1 MKRTSPRFRVQSL
14 RLRFLLATALLVG
27 FLSLLYGV
35 VAIGG
40 YVYVFERNTYR
51 LMSSEGNMF
60 INFAHW
66 HEGKLSV
73 KVPKTLIRNKMLLAW
88 IYDAD
93 GNLLWRLADLPDF
106 EKQIKSEWLKKPGFY
121 EIDSPHPIATYPLLG
136 NERLKNRLPDYID
149 DDVTYSVAVNTYPA
163 MNELPSMTIVTLD
176 AVPQELQ
183 DSDYVWTLFEW
194 VLVAHLLLVTPLL
207 WLAANWSLRPI
218 AELSVQVEEL
228 ETQDREHL
236 DLRPKPPQE
245 LRRLILN
252 LNRLISSQKQMQERY
267 HATLGDLT
275 HSLKTPLAV
284 LQSTLRSL
292 RLSPERTSLEEAEPV
307 LQEQIDRISQQIGYY
322 LRRAD
327 RPHDDPLH
335 RQLTSIPGMLD
346 PLCGALNKVYA
357 SKGVSLTLDIPPE
370 LIFCGDREDFM
381 EVMGNIID
389 NACKYCL
396 EFVTISARQQG
407 DALQFI
413 IEDDGPGIPPTKRE
427 TVIQRG
433 QRADTLK
440 PGQGLG
446 LAIATSILE
455 RYRGKIEIAQSLLGG
470 AKFTVTFADQEDK
483 ALSPKT
489 RIMRG

>member
-1 MKRTSPRFRVQSL
+1 MKRTSPLFKIQSL

-66 HEGKLSV
+66 QDGKLNV
-73 KVPKTLIRNKMLLAW
+73 NVPKTLIRNKMLLAW

-93 GNLLWRLADLPDF
+93 GKLLWRLADLPEF
-106 EKQIKSEWLKKPGFY
+106 EEQIRPEWLKKPGFY

-194 VLVAHLLLVTPLL
+194 VLVAHLLLVMPLL

-218 AELSVQVEEL
+218 AELSLQVEEL
-228 ETQDREHL
+228 ETHDREHL

-245 LRRLILN
+245 LRR
-252 LNRLISSQKQMQERY
+252 
-267 HATLGDLT
+267 
-275 HSLKTPLAV
+275 
-284 LQSTLRSL
+284 
-292 RLSPERTSLEEAEPV
+292 
-307 LQEQIDRISQQIGYY
+307 
-322 LRRAD
+322 
-327 RPHDDPLH
+327 
-335 RQLTSIPGMLD
+335 
-346 PLCGALNKVYA
+346 
-357 SKGVSLTLDIPPE
+357 
-370 LIFCGDREDFM
+370 
-381 EVMGNIID
+381 
-389 NACKYCL
+389 
-396 EFVTISARQQG
+396 
-407 DALQFI
+407 
-413 IEDDGPGIPPTKRE
+413 
-427 TVIQRG
+427 
-433 QRADTLK
+433 
-440 PGQGLG
+440 
-446 LAIATSILE
+446 
-455 RYRGKIEIAQSLLGG
+455 
-470 AKFTVTFADQEDK
+470 
-483 ALSPKT
+483 
-489 RIMRG
+489 